1 MIKKGSYSGNFLV
14 LFSGGAAGQLVPFL
28 FAPIILRLFE
38 AEEMAV
44 MDNFIALAGMI
55 AIIAAGRYERAIV
68 LPAEKSKAMNLF
80 GISVRIILLVTIL
93 SIFFYVFRK
102 PLDDTFY
109 EKGKMANFMY
119 LIIVAVP
126 LYAFN
131 YLLTEWLIR
140 ERKYKSL
147 TYSSIVKSAL
157 GSICTILF
165 GYFSFGA
172 NGLIWGTLIGLF
184 VWLLLMYFAAR
195 KSLDFSLV
203 SKSGMLEVAKEYR
216 DFPLINSLHAFTDLL
231 FGQVI
236 FYLVITREFGLAEL
250 GLFTVMSRYLLASM
264 KSVGG
269 SVGQLY
275 YREASE
281 KYAASEDVSP
291 SFFRS
296 IKLVALFAVPLCL
309 LILFFGPVLFE
320 LFGGEGYRKSGEIAQ
335 IMIIPLFINF
345 MVSPVSGT
353 PIIYR
358 RQGMAFILSLFGYA
372 SGIGAL
378 MLGKYFGYNF
388 YDSLK
393 FYAAIQSLY
402 YLVLFFWY
410 FKLTRFNK

>member
-1 MIKKGSYSGNFLV
+1 MV
-14 LFSGGAAGQLVPFL
+14 LFSGGAIGQLVPLL
-28 FAPIILRLFE
+28 FAPVILRLFE

-68 LPAEKSKAMNLF
+68 LPAEKSKAMNLV
-80 GISVRIILLVTIL
+80 GIALRIILIVTVL
-93 SIFFYVFRK
+93 SVFFYFFRES
-102 PLDDTFY
+102 LDSFY
-109 EKGKMANFMY
+109 EKAKMADFMY

-126 LYAFN
+126 LYAIN

-140 ERKYKSL
+140 EKKYKSMV
-147 TYSSIVKSAL
+147 YSSIIKSAV
-157 GSICTILF
+157 GSICIILF

-172 NGLIWGTLIGLF
+172 YGLILGTMIGLF
-184 VWLLLMYFAAR
+184 VWMLLMYFTAR

-203 SKSGMLEVAKEYR
+203 SKNGMLQVAKEYK
-216 DFPLINSLHAFTDLL
+216 DFPLINSAHAFVDLL

-236 FYLVITREFGLAEL
+236 FYFVITREFGLAEL
-250 GLFTVMSRYLLASM
+250 GLFTVMSRYILASM

-275 YREASE
+275 YRDASE
-281 KYAASEDVSP
+281 KYAAGEDVSP

-309 LILFFGPVLFE
+309 LILFFFGPILFE
-320 LFGGEGYRKSGEIAQ
+320 LFGGAGYRKSGEIAQ
-335 IMIIPLFINF
+335 IMIVPLFINF

-358 RQGMAFILSLFGYA
+358 KQGIAFIFSLFGYT

-378 MLGKYFGYNF
+378 ILGKHFEYSF

-393 FYAAIQSLY
+393 FYAAAQSLY

-410 FKLTRFNK
+410 FKLTRFSK

>member
-1 MIKKGSYSGNFLV
+1 MIKKGSYSSNFLV
-14 LFSGGAAGQLVPFL
+14 LFSGGAIGQLVPLL
-28 FAPIILRLFE
+28 FAPVILRLFE

-68 LPAEKSKAMNLF
+68 LPAEKSKAMNLV
-80 GISVRIILLVTIL
+80 GIALRIILIVTVL
-93 SIFFYVFRK
+93 SVFFYFFRES
-102 PLDDTFY
+102 LDSFY
-109 EKGKMANFMY
+109 EKGKMADFMY

-126 LYAFN
+126 LYAIN

-140 ERKYKSL
+140 EKKYKSMV
-147 TYSSIVKSAL
+147 YSSIIKSAV
-157 GSICTILF
+157 GSICIILF

-172 NGLIWGTLIGLF
+172 YGLILGTMIGLF
-184 VWLLLMYFAAR
+184 VWMLLMYFTAR

-203 SKSGMLEVAKEYR
+203 SKNGMLQVAKEYK
-216 DFPLINSLHAFTDLL
+216 DFPLINSAHAFVDLL

-236 FYLVITREFGLAEL
+236 FYFVITREFGLAEL
-250 GLFTVMSRYLLASM
+250 GLFTVMSRYILASM

-275 YREASE
+275 YRDASE
-281 KYAASEDVSP
+281 KYAAGEDVSP

-309 LILFFGPVLFE
+309 LILFFGPILFE
-320 LFGGEGYRKSGEIAQ
+320 LFGGVGYRKSGEIAQ
-335 IMIIPLFINF
+335 IMIVPLFINF

-358 RQGMAFILSLFGYA
+358 KQGIAFIFSLFGYT

-378 MLGKYFGYNF
+378 ILGKHFEYSF

-393 FYAAIQSLY
+393 FYAAAQSLY

-410 FKLTRFNK
+410 FKLTRFSK

>member
-1 MIKKGSYSGNFLV
+1 MIKKGTYTSNFLI
-14 LFSGGAAGQLVPFL
+14 LFSGGAAGQLVPLL
-28 FAPIILRLFE
+28 FAPIILRLFA

-80 GISVRIILLVTIL
+80 GISVRIILAVTIL
-93 SIFFYVFRK
+93 SFFFYLFRE
-102 PLDDTFY
+102 PLDDFFY
-109 EKGKMANFMY
+109 EKGKMADFMY

-140 ERKYKSL
+140 EKKYKSL

-165 GYFSFGA
+165 GYFSFGTI
-172 NGLIWGTLIGLF
+172 GLILGTMIGLF
-184 VWLLLMYFAAR
+184 GWLVMMYFTAR

-203 SKSGMLEVAKEYR
+203 SKSGMLEVAKEYK
-216 DFPLINSLHAFTDLL
+216 DFPLINSAHAFTDLL

-281 KYAASEDVSP
+281 KYSAGEDVSQ

-296 IKLVALFAVPLCL
+296 IKLVALFAVPVCL
-309 LILFFGPVLFE
+309 LILFFGPLLFE
-320 LFGGEGYRKSGEIAQ
+320 IFGGEGYRKSGEIAQ

-345 MVSPVSGT
+345 IVSPVSGT

-358 RQGMAFILSLFGYA
+358 KQGTAFILSLFGYV
-372 SGIGAL
+372 SGIAAL
-378 MLGKYFGYNF
+378 LLGKYFGHGF

-393 FYAAIQSLY
+393 FYAAIQSVY
-402 YLVLFFWY
+402 YLILFFWY
-410 FKLTRFNK
+410 LKLTRSVK

>member
-1 MIKKGSYSGNFLV
+1 MIKKGSYSSNFLV
-14 LFSGGAAGQLVPFL
+14 LFSGGAIGQLVPLL
-28 FAPIILRLFE
+28 FAPVILRLFE

-68 LPAEKSKAMNLF
+68 LPAEKSKAMNLV
-80 GISVRIILLVTIL
+80 GIALRIILIVTVL
-93 SIFFYVFRK
+93 SVFFYFFRES
-102 PLDDTFY
+102 LDSFY
-109 EKGKMANFMY
+109 EKGKMADFMY

-126 LYAFN
+126 LYAIN

-140 ERKYKSL
+140 EKKYKSMV
-147 TYSSIVKSAL
+147 YSSIVKSAV
-157 GSICTILF
+157 GSICIILF

-172 NGLIWGTLIGLF
+172 HGLILGTMIGLF
-184 VWLLLMYFAAR
+184 VWMLLMYFTAR

-203 SKSGMLEVAKEYR
+203 SKNGMLQVAKEYK
-216 DFPLINSLHAFTDLL
+216 DFPLINSAHAFVDLL

-236 FYLVITREFGLAEL
+236 FYFVITREFGLAEL
-250 GLFTVMSRYLLASM
+250 GLFTVMSRYILASM

-275 YREASE
+275 YRDASE
-281 KYAASEDVSP
+281 KYAAGEDVSP

-309 LILFFGPVLFE
+309 LILFFGPILFE
-320 LFGGEGYRKSGEIAQ
+320 LFGGVGYRKSGEIAQ
-335 IMIIPLFINF
+335 IMIVPLFINF

-358 RQGMAFILSLFGYA
+358 KQGIAFIFSLFGYT

-378 MLGKYFGYNF
+378 ILGKHFEYSF

-393 FYAAIQSLY
+393 FYAAAQSLY

-410 FKLTRFNK
+410 FKLTRFSK

>member
-1 MIKKGSYSGNFLV
+1 MS
-14 LFSGGAAGQLVPFL
+14 FL
-28 FAPIILRLFE
+28 FFQE
-38 AEEMAV
+38 
-44 MDNFIALAGMI
+44 
-55 AIIAAGRYERAIV
+55 
-68 LPAEKSKAMNLF
+68 S
-80 GISVRIILLVTIL
+80 
-93 SIFFYVFRK
+93 
-102 PLDDTFY
+102 LDSFY
-109 EKGKMANFMY
+109 EKGKMADFMY

-126 LYAFN
+126 LYSIN

-140 ERKYKSL
+140 EKKYKSMV
-147 TYSSIVKSAL
+147 YSNIVKSAIR
-157 GSICTILF
+157 SICIILF

-172 NGLIWGTLIGLF
+172 HGLILGTMIGLF
-184 VWLLLMYFAAR
+184 VWMLLMYFTAR

-203 SKSGMLEVAKEYR
+203 SKNGMLQVAKEYK
-216 DFPLINSLHAFTDLL
+216 DFPLINSAHAFVDLL

-236 FYLVITREFGLAEL
+236 FYFVITREFGLAEL
-250 GLFTVMSRYLLASM
+250 GLFTVMSRYILASM

-275 YREASE
+275 YRDASE
-281 KYAASEDVSP
+281 KYAAGEDVSP

-309 LILFFGPVLFE
+309 LILFFGPILFE
-320 LFGGEGYRKSGEIAQ
+320 LFGGAGYRKSGEIAQ
-335 IMIIPLFINF
+335 IMIVPLFINF

-358 RQGMAFILSLFGYA
+358 KQGIAFIFSLFGYT

-378 MLGKYFGYNF
+378 ILGKYFGYSF

-393 FYAAIQSLY
+393 FYAAAQSLY

-410 FKLTRFNK
+410 FKLTRFSK

>member
-1 MIKKGSYSGNFLV
+1 MIKKGSYTSNFLV
-14 LFSGGAAGQLVPFL
+14 LFSGGAAGQLVPLL
-28 FAPIILRLFE
+28 FAPFILRLFDP
-38 AEEMAV
+38 AEMAV

-80 GISVRIILLVTIL
+80 GIALRIILVVTIL
-93 SIFFYVFRK
+93 SVFFYIFRK
-102 PLDDTFY
+102 PLDSFY
-109 EKGKMANFMY
+109 EKGKMADFMF
-119 LIIVAVP
+119 LIVLAVP
-126 LYAFN
+126 LYALN

-140 ERKYKSL
+140 EKKYKSMV
-147 TYSSIVKSAL
+147 YSSTIKSAV
-157 GSICTILF
+157 GSLCIIVF
-165 GYFSFGA
+165 GYFSFGTY
-172 NGLIWGTLIGLF
+172 GLILGTMIGLF
-184 VWLLLMYFAAR
+184 VWLVMMYFAAR

-203 SKSGMLEVAKEYR
+203 SKTGMLEVAKEYK
-216 DFPLINSLHAFTDLL
+216 DFPLINSAHAFSDLL

-236 FYLVITREFGLAEL
+236 LYFVITREFGLAEL

-281 KYAASEDVSP
+281 KYAAGEDVSF

-296 IKLVALFAVPLCL
+296 IKLVSLFAVPLCL
-309 LILFFGPVLFE
+309 MILFFGPFLFE
-320 LFGGEGYRKSGEIAQ
+320 IYGGESYRASGEIAQ

-358 RQGMAFILSLFGYA
+358 RQGTAFMLSLFGYA
-372 SGIGAL
+372 TGIGAL
-378 MLGKYFGYNF
+378 MLGNYLGYEF

-393 FYAAIQSLY
+393 FYAVAQSVY

-410 FKLTRFNK
+410 LKLTRFAK